1 MGRTLNKQ
9 TYVEEAEKIITE
21 LKESSKKGK
30 MISTSKL
37 RSMLSMLSGLYNR
50 VVHSNEKYLDE
61 DVQHDLKYYKVRCAY
76 EAGIDQEVKRFIE
89 KTHMMDY
96 VDWIENSK
104 EHFVL
109 YYHYVEALVAYHKY
123 YGGE

>member
-9 TYVEEAEKIITE
+9 TYVEEAEKIIIE
-21 LKESSKKGK
+21 LKESSKEGK
-30 MISTSKL
+30 MISISKL
-37 RSMLSMLSGLYNR
+37 RSMLSMLSGLYNQ

-61 DVQHDLKYYKVRCAY
+61 DVQYDLKYCKVRFAY
-76 EAGIDQEVKRFIE
+76 EAGRDPVVKRFID

-96 VDWIENSK
+96 VDWIENNK